1 VRNVPWW
8 GLVSSAIGPMLLVC
22 GWTIATRLQPPSFD
36 PVADTVSELAAVG
49 ATDRWVMTLTP
60 CYSR

>member
-1 VRNVPWW
+1 
-8 GLVSSAIGPMLLVC
+8 MLLVC